1 MSDEYKAEIRR
12 TFIGLIPFE
21 TAWKALGLT
30 DQDRRGLE
38 LALLEN
44 PKAGVLL
51 KETNGIR
58 KVRRPRMGPG
68 KSGGI
73 RVFYYDYEMLGRIY
87 LMAVIKKGDQE
98 NLTKAERNVLHNLI
112 ATIKKGQK

>member
-1 MSDEYKAEIRR
+1 MVGEYNLEISR
-12 TFIGLIPFE
+12 TFIGLSLFE
-21 TAWKALGLT
+21 TAWKALRLT

-38 LALLEN
+38 LELLED

-51 KETNGIR
+51 KGTNGVR
-58 KVRRPRMGPG
+58 KVRRPGVGSG

-98 NLTKAERNVLHNLI
+98 NLSKAECNVLHDLI
-112 ATIKKGQK
+112 ATLKKGQK